1 MKISAMV
8 SVIPI
13 GVGTSLSAY
22 VAECERAFADA
33 GLEGQL
39 HAHGTNL
46 EGDWDAVLGAIRDAI
61 ERVHARGAPRVSVFL
76 KLGTRIDREPSLE
89 EAVRSVREK
98 LARGAP
104 GV

>member
-1 MKISAMV
+1 MKVSAMV

-13 GVGTSLSAY
+13 GVGTSLSEY

-33 GLEGQL
+33 GLEAKL

-46 EGDWDAVLGAIRDAI
+46 EGEWERVMGAIRDAI

-76 KLGTRIDREPSLE
+76 KLGTRTDREATLDD
-89 EAVRSVREK
+89 AVRSVEEK
-98 LARGAP
+98 LRRKVGP
-104 GV
+104 